1 MTGHEIPFDVLDA
14 PALPRGQAVRPVRD
28 DSRLR
33 RVLRVTPAPDP
44 SRSGF
49 APLPLAA
56 AGVVGFIGNEI
67 AAVIRLRAGSRLD
80 SPSLVADGYHAR
92 TDGYVS
98 LGVVASAALVALGA
112 EVADPLIG
120 LAIGRH
126 PAHCVAVLADD
137 QTRHTRSL
145 SPPCARSFS
154 QPLVP
159 AGLERRP
166 SGDTPGPLS
175 TDRNEKRRSTR

>member
-1 MTGHEIPFDVLDA
+1 MRSRSTCSTRRPFHEGKPFDPFEMTRACVAFYESLLRLIH
-14 PALPRGQAVRPVRD
+14 PEAV
-28 DSRLR
+28 SHLC
-33 RVLRVTPAPDP
+33 A
-44 SRSGF
+44 
-49 APLPLAA
+49 LAA

-80 SPSLVADGYHAR
+80 SP
-92 TDGYVS
+92 YVS

-175 TDRNEKRRSTR
+175 TDRNERRRSTR

>member
-1 MTGHEIPFDVLDA
+1 MTRACVAFYESLLRLIHPE
-14 PALPRGQAVRPVRD
+14 AV
-28 DSRLR
+28 SHLC
-33 RVLRVTPAPDP
+33 A
-44 SRSGF
+44 
-49 APLPLAA
+49 LAA